1 MTSQQTGNRPEREEH
16 PMIRFMREIEDLTN
30 ELARVELEAADG
42 GPPFDPAV
50 HEAARKLLVS
60 AGRVTVGQV
69 KAATEWT
76 QRNTF
81 HWVLTVTGLTSNRQ
95 KIVSD
100 QGTIQITTTDTREAV
115 CARLVDQ
122 LCSKTVARLGKPFLE
137 VKILFFDLQP
147 NALPLYKDAPH
158 G

>member
-1 MTSQQTGNRPEREEH
+1 MTSQQAGKHPEREEH
-16 PMIRFMREIEDLTN
+16 PMVRFMRETEELTN
-30 ELARVELEAADG
+30 ELARAELTAADG
-42 GPPFDPAV
+42 GPPFDAAV
-50 HEAARKLLVS
+50 HEAARKVLVS
-60 AGRVTVGQV
+60 AGRVTVGQMN
-69 KAATEWT
+69 AATEWA

-81 HWVLTVTGLTSNRQ
+81 HWVLTMTGLVSNRQ

-100 QGTIQITTTDTREAV
+100 QGTIQIATTDTRDAV

-122 LCSKTVARLGKPFLE
+122 LCTKTVARLGKPFLE

-147 NALPLYKDAPH
+147 NALPLYKDTDR